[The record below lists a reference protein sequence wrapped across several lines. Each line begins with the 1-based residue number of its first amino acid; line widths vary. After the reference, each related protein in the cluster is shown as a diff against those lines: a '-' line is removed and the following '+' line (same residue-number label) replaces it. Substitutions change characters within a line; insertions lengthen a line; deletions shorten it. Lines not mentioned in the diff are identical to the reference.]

1 MKKTITQTMSALMSL
16 AMISGLFFGCGPKEE
31 PLPPTPPAPTT
42 VSVTGVSLNKTS
54 LSLVEGGSES
64 LTATVSPDNATNKAV
79 SWKSSDTGVATVD
92 GSGKVTAVKAG
103 SATITVTTTDGSKTA
118 TCSVTVTSKTV
129 SVTGVKLDNDKLE
142 LKAGE
147 TAQLTATVDPSNA
160 SDKSLEWTSSDAKIA
175 TVDASGKV
183 TAVGIGS
190 ATITVKTK
198 DGGKTA
204 TCAVTVDRVAVEG
217 VTVDPVKAE
226 VVEGNTVQL
235 KATVSPAD
243 AAQEVEWTSSDS
255 DIATVDKNGLVT
267 SIKPGTVYIVVRSKA
282 YTDKQASCEV
292 IVKQDDKLKGIA
304 FDASEIQLETGQSR
318 TLKVVFT
325 PDYAANKNVSWSSSD
340 PSVASVKDGNVTG
353 VKEGKATI
361 TATSEDG
368 GHKAECV
375 VTVSKASGP
384 QVFATT
390 KNWRL
395 LINGAQDPRDGTF
408 TVGNSYKF
416 AGMYQIYPEGHDLYS
431 LEDFFTGSGH
441 QLWVC
446 KNRKPFIDVT
456 KYLESASICDIAVRN
471 GNVAILTTK
480 GGNTS
485 ISVVMV
491 KEGQKYVDSFDI
503 PGEGSEF
510 YSPTFAIAPNGDINI
525 AAREKDAF
533 WTDHLVWFK
542 YNPVSGQFS
551 FQRLD
556 TAESGQIG
564 ATKSGDIYILSYK
577 GIDGYTGCLFKNGK
591 FDQNIDSSED
601 SFYSQLFCA
610 GNDVYTA
617 VMDFP
622 GKKVLIRKNGKSYQT
637 VKLDMVSIFPGDN
650 AFWVTSNGDTYVC
663 VEGHTA
669 TNDSRIYKNG
679 KLLYKSDG
687 FKNICVIEE

>member
-1 MKKTITQTMSALMSL
+1 MSL
-16 AMISGLFFGCGPKEE
+16 TMISVVFFGCGPKEE

-103 SATITVTTTDGSKTA
+103 STTITVTTTDGGKTA

-129 SVTGVKLDNDKLE
+129 SVTGVKLDNGKLE

-147 TAQLTATVDPSNA
+147 TAQLTATVEPSDA
-160 SDKSLEWTSSDAKIA
+160 SDKSLEWTSSDAKVA

-183 TAVGIGS
+183 TAVGVGS

-204 TCAVTVDRVAVEG
+204 TCAVTVAPVAVEG
-217 VTVDPVKAE
+217 VTVDPAKSE

-267 SIKPGTVYIVVRSKA
+267 TIKPGTVYIVVRSKA

-292 IVKQDDKLKGIA
+292 IVKQDDKLKSIA

-471 GNVAILTTK
+471 GNVAILATK

-503 PGEGSEF
+503 PGEGSQF

-679 KLLYKSDG
+679 KLLYKSNG
-687 FKNICVIEE
+687 FKNICVVEE

>member
-1 MKKTITQTMSALMSL
+1 MSL
-16 AMISGLFFGCGPKEE
+16 TMISVVFFGCGPKEE

-79 SWKSSDTGVATVD
+79 SWKSADTGVATVD

-103 SATITVTTTDGSKTA
+103 STTITVTTTDGGKTA

-129 SVTGVKLDNDKLE
+129 SVTGVKLDNGKLE

-147 TAQLTATVDPSNA
+147 TAQLTATVEPSDA
-160 SDKSLEWTSSDAKIA
+160 SDKSLEWTSSDAKVA

-183 TAVGIGS
+183 TAVGVGN

-204 TCAVTVDRVAVEG
+204 TCAVTVAPVAVEG
-217 VTVDPVKAE
+217 VTVDPAKAE

-243 AAQEVEWTSSDS
+243 ANQEVEWTSSDS
-255 DIATVDKNGLVT
+255 EIATVDKNGLVT

-292 IVKQDDKLKGIA
+292 IVKQDDKLKSIA
-304 FDASEIQLETGQSR
+304 FDASELQIETGQSR
-318 TLKVVFT
+318 TLKVIFT
-325 PDYAANKNVSWSSSD
+325 PDYSANKNVSWSSSD
-340 PSVASVKDGNVTG
+340 PSVASVKDGNVIG
-353 VKEGKATI
+353 VKEGTATI

-390 KNWRL
+390 KNWSL
-395 LINGAQDPRDGTF
+395 LINGDLDPREGTF
-408 TVGNSYKF
+408 TVGNSYEYS
-416 AGMYQIYPEGHDLYS
+416 GIYQIYPEGHDLYS
-431 LEDFFTGSGH
+431 LEDYFTGSGY

-456 KYLESASICDIAVRN
+456 KYLKSSSICDIAVRN
-471 GNVAILTTK
+471 GNVAVVATK
-480 GGNTS
+480 SGNTS

-503 PGEGSEF
+503 PGEGSQF
-510 YSPTFAIAPNGDINI
+510 YSPTLAIAPNGDINI

-533 WTDHLVWFK
+533 WNDHLVWFK

-564 ATKSGDIYILSYK
+564 ATNSGDVYILSYK
-577 GIDGYTGCLFKNGK
+577 DTDAYTGYLFKNGK
-591 FDQNIDSSED
+591 FDQNLDSSED
-601 SFYSQLFCA
+601 NFYSQLFCA

-617 VMDFP
+617 IMDFP
-622 GKKVLIRKNGKSYQT
+622 GKKVIIRKNGKSYQT
-637 VKLDMVSIFPGDN
+637 VKLDMVSIFPRDN

>member
-1 MKKTITQTMSALMSL
+1 MKKTITQTFSALISL
-16 AMISGLFFGCGPKEE
+16 TIISVVFFGCGPKEE

-103 SATITVTTTDGSKTA
+103 STTITVTTTDGGKTA

-129 SVTGVKLDNDKLE
+129 SVTGVKLDSGKLE

-147 TAQLTATVDPSNA
+147 TAQLTATVEPSDA
-160 SDKSLEWTSSDAKIA
+160 SDKSLEWTSSDAKVA

-183 TAVGIGS
+183 TAVGVGS

-204 TCAVTVDRVAVEG
+204 TCAVTVAPVAVEG
-217 VTVDPVKAE
+217 VTVDPAKAE

-267 SIKPGTVYIVVRSKA
+267 TIKPGTVYIVVRSKA

-292 IVKQDDKLKGIA
+292 IVKQDDKLKSIA
-304 FDASEIQLETGQSR
+304 FDASEVQLETGQSR

-471 GNVAILTTK
+471 GNVAILATK

>member
-1 MKKTITQTMSALMSL
+1 MKKTITMTMSALMSL
-16 AMISGLFFGCGPKEE
+16 TMISVVFFGCGPKEE

-42 VSVTGVSLNKTS
+42 VSVSGVSLNKTS

-103 SATITVTTTDGSKTA
+103 STTITVTTTDGGKTA

-129 SVTGVKLDNDKLE
+129 SVTGVKLDNGKLE

-147 TAQLTATVDPSNA
+147 TAQLTATVEPSDA

-183 TAVGIGS
+183 TAVGVGS

-204 TCAVTVDRVAVEG
+204 TCAVTVAPVAVEG
-217 VTVDPVKAE
+217 VTVDPAKAE

-267 SIKPGTVYIVVRSKA
+267 TIKPGTVYIVVRSKA

-292 IVKQDDKLKGIA
+292 IVKQDDKLKSIA

-340 PSVASVKDGNVTG
+340 PSIASVKDGNVTG

-368 GHKAECV
+368 GHKAQCV

-471 GNVAILTTK
+471 GNVAILATK

-503 PGEGSEF
+503 PGEGSQF

-687 FKNICVIEE
+687 FKNICVVEE

>member
-1 MKKTITQTMSALMSL
+1 MKKTITQTLSALMSL
-16 AMISGLFFGCGPKEE
+16 AMISVVFFGCGPKEE
-31 PLPPTPPAPTT
+31 PLPPTPPAPTI

-64 LTATVSPDNATNKAV
+64 LTATISPDNATNKAV
-79 SWKSSDTGVATVD
+79 SWKSSDSGVATVD

-103 SATITVTTTDGSKTA
+103 STTITVTTTDGGKTA

-129 SVTGVKLDNDKLE
+129 SVTGVKLDNGKLE

-147 TAQLTATVDPSNA
+147 TAQLTATVEPSDA

-183 TAVGIGS
+183 TAVGVGS

-204 TCAVTVDRVAVEG
+204 TCAVTVAPVAVEG
-217 VTVDPVKAE
+217 VTVDPAKSE

-267 SIKPGTVYIVVRSKA
+267 TIKPGTVYIVVRSKA

-292 IVKQDDKLKGIA
+292 IVKQDDKLKSIA
-304 FDASEIQLETGQSR
+304 FDASELQIETGQSR

-416 AGMYQIYPEGHDLYS
+416 AGIYQIYPEGHDLYS
-431 LEDFFTGSGH
+431 LEDYFTGSGY

-471 GNVAILTTK
+471 GNVAILATK

-503 PGEGSEF
+503 PGEGSQF

-533 WTDHLVWFK
+533 WNDHLVWFK

-564 ATKSGDIYILSYK
+564 ATNSGDIYILSYK

-591 FDQNIDSSED
+591 FDQNLDSSED
-601 SFYSQLFCA
+601 NFYSQLFCA

-617 VMDFP
+617 IMDFP

-679 KLLYKSDG
+679 ELLYKSDG

>member
-16 AMISGLFFGCGPKEE
+16 AMISGFFFGCGPKEE

-54 LSLVEGGSES
+54 LSLVEGGSET

-79 SWKSSDTGVATVD
+79 SWKSSDSGVATVD

-103 SATITVTTTDGSKTA
+103 SATITVTTTDGGKTA

-147 TAQLTATVDPSNA
+147 TAQLTATVEPSNA
-160 SDKSLEWTSSDAKIA
+160 SDKSLEWTSSDAKVA

-183 TAVGIGS
+183 TAVGVGS

-204 TCAVTVDRVAVEG
+204 TCAVTVAPVAVEG
-217 VTVDPVKAE
+217 VTVDPAKSE

-267 SIKPGTVYIVVRSKA
+267 TIKPGTVYIVVRSKA

-292 IVKQDDKLKGIA
+292 IVKQDDKLKSIA
-304 FDASEIQLETGQSR
+304 FDASEVQLETGQSR

-340 PSVASVKDGNVTG
+340 PSIASVQDGNVTG

-375 VTVSKASGP
+375 VTVSKANGP

-390 KNWRL
+390 RNWRL

-491 KEGQKYVDSFDI
+491 KEGQEYVDSFDI
-503 PGEGSEF
+503 PGEGSQF

-525 AAREKDAF
+525 AVREKDAF

-542 YNPVSGQFS
+542 YNPVSEQFS

-637 VKLDMVSIFPGDN
+637 VKLDMVSIFTGDN

-669 TNDSRIYKNG
+669 TNDSRIYKND

>member
-1 MKKTITQTMSALMSL
+1 MSL
-16 AMISGLFFGCGPKEE
+16 TMISVVFFGCGPKEE

-103 SATITVTTTDGSKTA
+103 STTITVTTTDGGKTA

-129 SVTGVKLDNDKLE
+129 SVTGVKLDNGKLE

-147 TAQLTATVDPSNA
+147 TAQLTATVEPSDA

-175 TVDASGKV
+175 TVDVSGKV
-183 TAVGIGS
+183 TAVGVGN

-204 TCAVTVDRVAVEG
+204 TCAVTVAPVAVEG
-217 VTVDPVKAE
+217 VTVDPAKSE

-267 SIKPGTVYIVVRSKA
+267 TIKPGTVYIVVRSKA

-292 IVKQDDKLKGIA
+292 IVKQDDKLKSIA
-304 FDASEIQLETGQSR
+304 FDASEVQLETGQSR

-416 AGMYQIYPEGHDLYS
+416 AGIYQIYPEGHDLYS
-431 LEDFFTGSGH
+431 LEDYFTGSGY

-471 GNVAILTTK
+471 GNVAILATK

-503 PGEGSEF
+503 PGEGSQF

-533 WTDHLVWFK
+533 WNDHLVWFK

-564 ATKSGDIYILSYK
+564 ATNSGDIYILSYK

-591 FDQNIDSSED
+591 FDQNLDSSED
-601 SFYSQLFCA
+601 NFYSQLFCA

-617 VMDFP
+617 IMDFP

-679 KLLYKSDG
+679 KLLYKSNG
-687 FKNICVIEE
+687 FKNICVVEE

>member
-1 MKKTITQTMSALMSL
+1 MSL
-16 AMISGLFFGCGPKEE
+16 TMISVVFFGCGPKEE

-103 SATITVTTTDGSKTA
+103 STTITVTTTDGGKTA

-129 SVTGVKLDNDKLE
+129 SVTGVKLDNGKLE

-147 TAQLTATVDPSNA
+147 TAQLTATVEPSDA
-160 SDKSLEWTSSDAKIA
+160 SDKSLEWTSSDAKVA

-183 TAVGIGS
+183 TAVGVGS

-198 DGGKTA
+198 NGGKTA
-204 TCAVTVDRVAVEG
+204 TCAVTVAPVAVEG
-217 VTVDPVKAE
+217 VTVDPAKSE

-267 SIKPGTVYIVVRSKA
+267 TIKPGTVYIVVRSKA

-292 IVKQDDKLKGIA
+292 IVKQDDKLKSIA
-304 FDASEIQLETGQSR
+304 FDASEVQLETGQSR

-340 PSVASVKDGNVTG
+340 PSVVSVQDGNVTG

-368 GHKAECV
+368 GHKAQCV

-471 GNVAILTTK
+471 GNVAILATK

-503 PGEGSEF
+503 PGEGSQF

>member
-1 MKKTITQTMSALMSL
+1 MKKTITQTLSALMSL
-16 AMISGLFFGCGPKEE
+16 TMISVVFFGCGPKEE

-103 SATITVTTTDGSKTA
+103 STTITVTTTDGGKTA

-129 SVTGVKLDNDKLE
+129 SVTGVKLDNGKLE

-147 TAQLTATVDPSNA
+147 TAQLTATVEPSDA

-183 TAVGIGS
+183 TAVGVGS

-204 TCAVTVDRVAVEG
+204 TCAVTVAPVAVEG
-217 VTVDPVKAE
+217 VTVDPAKSE

-267 SIKPGTVYIVVRSKA
+267 TIKPGTVYIVVRSKA

-292 IVKQDDKLKGIA
+292 IVKQDDKLKSIA

-340 PSVASVKDGNVTG
+340 PSIASVQDGNVTG

-390 KNWRL
+390 KNWSL
-395 LINGAQDPRDGTF
+395 LINGDLDPREGTF
-408 TVGNSYKF
+408 TVGNSYEYS
-416 AGMYQIYPEGHDLYS
+416 GIYNVYAEGHDLYS
-431 LEDFFTGSGH
+431 LEDFFSGSDY
-441 QLWVC
+441 QFWVC

-456 KYLESASICDIAVRN
+456 KYLKSSSICDIAVRN
-471 GNVAILTTK
+471 GNVAVVATK
-480 GGNTS
+480 SGNTS

-510 YSPTFAIAPNGDINI
+510 YSPTLAIAPNGDINI

-533 WTDHLVWFK
+533 WNDHLVWFK

-564 ATKSGDIYILSYK
+564 ATNSGDVYILSYK
-577 GIDGYTGCLFKNGK
+577 DTDAYTGYLFKNGK
-591 FDQNIDSSED
+591 FDQNIDSSE
-601 SFYSQLFCA
+601 SNFYCQLFCA

-617 VMDFP
+617 VIDFP
-622 GKKVLIRKNGKSYQT
+622 GKKVIIRKNGKSYQT

-669 TNDSRIYKNG
+669 MNDSRIYKNG
-679 KLLYKSDG
+679 KLLYKSNG
-687 FKNICVIEE
+687 FKNICVVEE

>member
-1 MKKTITQTMSALMSL
+1 MSL
-16 AMISGLFFGCGPKEE
+16 TMISVVFFGCGPKEE

-103 SATITVTTTDGSKTA
+103 STTITVTTTDGGKTA

-129 SVTGVKLDNDKLE
+129 SVTGVKLDNGKLE

-147 TAQLTATVDPSNA
+147 TAQLTATVEPSDA
-160 SDKSLEWTSSDAKIA
+160 SDKSLEWTSSDAKVA

-183 TAVGIGS
+183 TAVGVGS

-204 TCAVTVDRVAVEG
+204 TCAVTVAPVAVEG
-217 VTVDPVKAE
+217 VTVDPAKAE

-243 AAQEVEWTSSDS
+243 ANQEVEWTSSDS
-255 DIATVDKNGLVT
+255 EIATVDKNGLVT

-292 IVKQDDKLKGIA
+292 IVKQDDKLKSIA
-304 FDASEIQLETGQSR
+304 FDASELQIETGQSR
-318 TLKVVFT
+318 TLKVIFT
-325 PDYAANKNVSWSSSD
+325 PDYSANKNVSWSSSD
-340 PSVASVKDGNVTG
+340 PSVASVKDGNVIG
-353 VKEGKATI
+353 VKEGTATI

-390 KNWRL
+390 KNWSL
-395 LINGAQDPRDGTF
+395 LINGDLDPREGTF
-408 TVGNSYKF
+408 
-416 AGMYQIYPEGHDLYS
+416 
-431 LEDFFTGSGH
+431 
-441 QLWVC
+441 
-446 KNRKPFIDVT
+446 DVT
-456 KYLESASICDIAVRN
+456 KYLKSSSICDIAVRN
-471 GNVAILTTK
+471 GNVAVVATK
-480 GGNTS
+480 SGNTS

-503 PGEGSEF
+503 PGEGSQF
-510 YSPTFAIAPNGDINI
+510 YSPTLAIAPNGDINI

-533 WTDHLVWFK
+533 WNDHLVWFK

-564 ATKSGDIYILSYK
+564 ATNSGDVYILSYK
-577 GIDGYTGCLFKNGK
+577 DTDAYTGYLFKNGK
-591 FDQNIDSSED
+591 FDQNIDSSE
-601 SFYSQLFCA
+601 SNFYCQLFCA

-617 VMDFP
+617 VIDFP
-622 GKKVLIRKNGKSYQT
+622 GKKVIIRKNGKSYQT

-679 KLLYKSDG
+679 KLLYKSNG
-687 FKNICVIEE
+687 FKNICVVEE

>member
-1 MKKTITQTMSALMSL
+1 MKKTITQTFSALISL
-16 AMISGLFFGCGPKEE
+16 TIISVVFFGCGPKEE

-42 VSVTGVSLNKTS
+42 VSVSGVSLNKTS

-64 LTATVSPDNATNKAV
+64 LTATISPDNATNKAV

-103 SATITVTTTDGSKTA
+103 STTITVTTTDGGKTA

-129 SVTGVKLDNDKLE
+129 SVTGVKLDNGKLE

-147 TAQLTATVDPSNA
+147 TAQLTATVEPSDA
-160 SDKSLEWTSSDAKIA
+160 SDKSLEWTSSDAKVA

-183 TAVGIGS
+183 TAVGVGS

-204 TCAVTVDRVAVEG
+204 TCSVTVAPVAVEG

-384 QVFATT
+384 RVFATT

-503 PGEGSEF
+503 PGEGSQF

-542 YNPVSGQFS
+542 YNPVSEQFS

>member
-1 MKKTITQTMSALMSL
+1 MSL
-16 AMISGLFFGCGPKEE
+16 TMISVVFFGCGPKEE

-54 LSLVEGGSES
+54 LSLVEGGSET

-103 SATITVTTTDGSKTA
+103 STTITVTTTDGGKTA

-129 SVTGVKLDNDKLE
+129 SVTGVKLDNGKLE

-147 TAQLTATVDPSNA
+147 TAQLTATVEPSDA

-183 TAVGIGS
+183 TAVGVGS

-204 TCAVTVDRVAVEG
+204 TCAVTVAPVAVEG
-217 VTVDPVKAE
+217 VTVDPAKAE

-267 SIKPGTVYIVVRSKA
+267 TIKPGTVYIVVRSKA

-304 FDASEIQLETGQSR
+304 FDASEVQLETGQSR

-340 PSVASVKDGNVTG
+340 PSIASVKDGNVTG

-456 KYLESASICDIAVRN
+456 KYLESASVCDIAVRN
-471 GNVAILTTK
+471 GNVAILATK

-503 PGEGSEF
+503 PGEGSQF

>member
-1 MKKTITQTMSALMSL
+1 MKKTITMTMSALMSL
-16 AMISGLFFGCGPKEE
+16 AMLSVLFFGCGPKEE

-103 SATITVTTTDGSKTA
+103 STTITVTTTDGGKTA

-129 SVTGVKLDNDKLE
+129 SVTGVKLDNGKLE

-147 TAQLTATVDPSNA
+147 TAQLTATVEPSDA

-183 TAVGIGS
+183 TAVGVGS

-204 TCAVTVDRVAVEG
+204 TCAVTVAPVAVEG
-217 VTVDPVKAE
+217 VTVDPAKSE

-267 SIKPGTVYIVVRSKA
+267 TIKPGTVYIVVRSKA

-304 FDASEIQLETGQSR
+304 FDASEVQLETGQSR

-471 GNVAILTTK
+471 GNVAILATK

-637 VKLDMVSIFPGDN
+637 VELDMVSIFPGDN

-679 KLLYKSDG
+679 ELLYKSDG

>member
-1 MKKTITQTMSALMSL
+1 MSL
-16 AMISGLFFGCGPKEE
+16 TMISVVFFGCGPKEE

-64 LTATVSPDNATNKAV
+64 LTATISPDNATNKAV

-103 SATITVTTTDGSKTA
+103 SATITVTTTDGGKTA

-129 SVTGVKLDNDKLE
+129 SVTGVKLDNGKLE

-147 TAQLTATVDPSNA
+147 TAQLTATVEPSDA
-160 SDKSLEWTSSDAKIA
+160 SDKSLEWTSSDAKVA

-183 TAVGIGS
+183 TAVGVGS

-204 TCAVTVDRVAVEG
+204 TCAVTVAPVAVEG
-217 VTVDPVKAE
+217 VTVEPAKSE

-243 AAQEVEWTSSDS
+243 ANQEVEWTSSDS
-255 DIATVDKNGLVT
+255 EIATVDKNGLVT
-267 SIKPGTVYIVVRSKA
+267 TIKPGTVYIVVRSKA

-292 IVKQDDKLKGIA
+292 IVKQDDKLKSIA
-304 FDASEIQLETGQSR
+304 FDASEVQLETGQSR

-340 PSVASVKDGNVTG
+340 PSIASVKDGNVTG

-416 AGMYQIYPEGHDLYS
+416 AGIYQIYPEGHDLYS
-431 LEDFFTGSGH
+431 LEDYFTGSGY

-471 GNVAILTTK
+471 GNVAILATK

-503 PGEGSEF
+503 PGEGSQF

-533 WTDHLVWFK
+533 WNDHLVWFK

-564 ATKSGDIYILSYK
+564 ATNSGDIYILSYK

-591 FDQNIDSSED
+591 FDQNLDSSED
-601 SFYSQLFCA
+601 NFYSQLFCA

-617 VMDFP
+617 IMDFP

-679 KLLYKSDG
+679 ELLYKSDG

>member
-1 MKKTITQTMSALMSL
+1 MKKTITQTLSALMSL
-16 AMISGLFFGCGPKEE
+16 AMISVVFFGCGPKEE
-31 PLPPTPPAPTT
+31 PLPPTPPAPTI

-64 LTATVSPDNATNKAV
+64 LTATISPDNATNKAV

-103 SATITVTTTDGSKTA
+103 STTITVTTTDGGKTA

-129 SVTGVKLDNDKLE
+129 SVTGVKLDNGKLE

-147 TAQLTATVDPSNA
+147 TAQLTATVEPSDA

-183 TAVGIGS
+183 TAVGVGS

-204 TCAVTVDRVAVEG
+204 TCAVTVAPVAVEG
-217 VTVDPVKAE
+217 VTVDPAKSE

-267 SIKPGTVYIVVRSKA
+267 TIKPGTVYIVVRSKA

-292 IVKQDDKLKGIA
+292 IVKQDDKLKSIA
-304 FDASEIQLETGQSR
+304 FDASEVQLETGQSR

-340 PSVASVKDGNVTG
+340 PSIASVKDGNVTG

-416 AGMYQIYPEGHDLYS
+416 AGIYQIYPEGHDLYS
-431 LEDFFTGSGH
+431 LEDYFTGSGY

-471 GNVAILTTK
+471 GNVSILATK
-480 GGNTS
+480 SGNTS

-503 PGEGSEF
+503 PGEGSQF

-533 WTDHLVWFK
+533 WNDHLVWFK

-564 ATKSGDIYILSYK
+564 ATNSGDIYILSYK

-591 FDQNIDSSED
+591 FDQNLDSSED
-601 SFYSQLFCA
+601 NFYSQLFCA

-617 VMDFP
+617 IMDFP

-679 KLLYKSDG
+679 ELLYKSDG

>member
-1 MKKTITQTMSALMSL
+1 MKKTITQTFSALISL
-16 AMISGLFFGCGPKEE
+16 TIISVVFFGCGPKEE

-103 SATITVTTTDGSKTA
+103 STTITVTTTDGGKTA

-129 SVTGVKLDNDKLE
+129 SVTGVKLDNGKLE

-147 TAQLTATVDPSNA
+147 TAQLTATVEPSDA
-160 SDKSLEWTSSDAKIA
+160 SDKSLEWTSSDAKVA

-183 TAVGIGS
+183 TAVGVGS

-204 TCAVTVDRVAVEG
+204 TCAVTVAPVAVEG
-217 VTVDPVKAE
+217 VTVDPAKAE

-255 DIATVDKNGLVT
+255 EIATVDKNGLVT
-267 SIKPGTVYIVVRSKA
+267 TIKPGTVYIVVRSKA

-471 GNVAILTTK
+471 GNVAILATK

>member
-1 MKKTITQTMSALMSL
+1 MKKTITQTFSALISL
-16 AMISGLFFGCGPKEE
+16 TIISVVFFGCGPKEE

-42 VSVTGVSLNKTS
+42 VSVSGVSLNKTS

-64 LTATVSPDNATNKAV
+64 LTATISPDNATNKAV

-103 SATITVTTTDGSKTA
+103 STTITVTTTDGGKTA

-129 SVTGVKLDNDKLE
+129 SVTGVKLDNGKLE

-147 TAQLTATVDPSNA
+147 TAQLTATVEPSDA
-160 SDKSLEWTSSDAKIA
+160 SDKSLEWTSSDAKVA

-183 TAVGIGS
+183 TAVGVGS

-204 TCAVTVDRVAVEG
+204 TCSVTVAPVAVEG

-384 QVFATT
+384 RVFATT

-431 LEDFFTGSGH
+431 LEDFFTGSG
-441 QLWVC
+441 
-446 KNRKPFIDVT
+446 
-456 KYLESASICDIAVRN
+456 
-471 GNVAILTTK
+471 
-480 GGNTS
+480 
-485 ISVVMV
+485 
-491 KEGQKYVDSFDI
+491 
-503 PGEGSEF
+503 
-510 YSPTFAIAPNGDINI
+510 
-525 AAREKDAF
+525 
-533 WTDHLVWFK
+533 
-542 YNPVSGQFS
+542 
-551 FQRLD
+551 
-556 TAESGQIG
+556 
-564 ATKSGDIYILSYK
+564 
-577 GIDGYTGCLFKNGK
+577 
-591 FDQNIDSSED
+591 
-601 SFYSQLFCA
+601 
-610 GNDVYTA
+610 
-617 VMDFP
+617 
-622 GKKVLIRKNGKSYQT
+622 
-637 VKLDMVSIFPGDN
+637 
-650 AFWVTSNGDTYVC
+650 
-663 VEGHTA
+663 
-669 TNDSRIYKNG
+669 
-679 KLLYKSDG
+679 
-687 FKNICVIEE
+687 

>member
-1 MKKTITQTMSALMSL
+1 MSL
-16 AMISGLFFGCGPKEE
+16 TMISVVFFGCGPKEE

-64 LTATVSPDNATNKAV
+64 LTATISPDNATNKAV

-129 SVTGVKLDNDKLE
+129 SVTGVKLDNGKLE

-147 TAQLTATVDPSNA
+147 TAQLTATVEPSDA

-183 TAVGIGS
+183 TAVGVGS

-204 TCAVTVDRVAVEG
+204 TCAVTVAPVAVEG
-217 VTVDPVKAE
+217 VTVDPAKAE

-243 AAQEVEWTSSDS
+243 ANQEVEWTSSDS

-267 SIKPGTVYIVVRSKA
+267 TIKPGTVYIVVRSKA

-292 IVKQDDKLKGIA
+292 IVKQDDKLKSIA
-304 FDASEIQLETGQSR
+304 FDASEVQLETGQSR

-340 PSVASVKDGNVTG
+340 PSIASVKDGNVTG

-416 AGMYQIYPEGHDLYS
+416 AGIYQIYPEGHDLYS
-431 LEDFFTGSGH
+431 LEDYFTGSGY

-471 GNVAILTTK
+471 GNVAILATK

-503 PGEGSEF
+503 PGEGSQF
-510 YSPTFAIAPNGDINI
+510 YSPTLAIAPNGDINI

-533 WTDHLVWFK
+533 WNDHLVWFK

-564 ATKSGDIYILSYK
+564 ATNSGDIYILSYK

-591 FDQNIDSSED
+591 FDQNLDSSED
-601 SFYSQLFCA
+601 NFYSQLFCA

-617 VMDFP
+617 IMDFP

-679 KLLYKSDG
+679 ELLYKSDG

>member
-1 MKKTITQTMSALMSL
+1 MSL
-16 AMISGLFFGCGPKEE
+16 TMISVLFFGCGPKEE

-103 SATITVTTTDGSKTA
+103 STTITVTTTDGGKTA

-129 SVTGVKLDNDKLE
+129 SVTGVKLDNGKLE
-142 LKAGE
+142 LKAGV
-147 TAQLTATVDPSNA
+147 TAQLTATVEPSDA
-160 SDKSLEWTSSDAKIA
+160 SDKSLEWTSSDAKVA

-183 TAVGIGS
+183 TAVGVGS

-204 TCAVTVDRVAVEG
+204 TCAVTVAPVAVEG
-217 VTVDPVKAE
+217 VTVDPAKSE

-267 SIKPGTVYIVVRSKA
+267 TIKPGTVYIVVRSKA

-292 IVKQDDKLKGIA
+292 IVKQDDKLKSIA
-304 FDASEIQLETGQSR
+304 FDASELQIETGQSR

-368 GHKAECV
+368 GHKAQCV

-431 LEDFFTGSGH
+431 LEDYFTGSGY

-471 GNVAILTTK
+471 GNVSILATK
-480 GGNTS
+480 SGNTS

-503 PGEGSEF
+503 PGEGSQF

-564 ATKSGDIYILSYK
+564 ATKSGDIYILSDK

-679 KLLYKSDG
+679 KILYKSDG

>member
-1 MKKTITQTMSALMSL
+1 MKKTITMTMSALMSL
-16 AMISGLFFGCGPKEE
+16 AMLSVLFFGCGPKEE

-103 SATITVTTTDGSKTA
+103 STTITVTTTDGGKTA

-129 SVTGVKLDNDKLE
+129 SVTGVKLDNGKLE

-147 TAQLTATVDPSNA
+147 TAQLTATVEPSDA

-183 TAVGIGS
+183 TAVGVGS

-204 TCAVTVDRVAVEG
+204 TCAVTVAPVAVEG
-217 VTVDPVKAE
+217 VTVDPAKSE

-267 SIKPGTVYIVVRSKA
+267 TIKPGTVYIVVRSKA

-304 FDASEIQLETGQSR
+304 FDASEVQLETGQSR

-471 GNVAILTTK
+471 GNVAILATK

-503 PGEGSEF
+503 PGEGSQF

-687 FKNICVIEE
+687 FKNICVVEE

>member
-1 MKKTITQTMSALMSL
+1 MSL
-16 AMISGLFFGCGPKEE
+16 TMISVVFFGCGPKEE

-64 LTATVSPDNATNKAV
+64 LTATISPDNATNKAV

-129 SVTGVKLDNDKLE
+129 SVTGVKLDNGKLE

-147 TAQLTATVDPSNA
+147 TAQLTATVEPSDA

-183 TAVGIGS
+183 TAVGVGS

-204 TCAVTVDRVAVEG
+204 TCAVTVAPVAVEG
-217 VTVDPVKAE
+217 VTVDPAKSE

-267 SIKPGTVYIVVRSKA
+267 TIKPGTVYIVVRSKA

-292 IVKQDDKLKGIA
+292 IVKQDDKLKSIA
-304 FDASEIQLETGQSR
+304 FDASEVQLETGQSR

-340 PSVASVKDGNVTG
+340 PSIASVKDGNVTG

-416 AGMYQIYPEGHDLYS
+416 AGIYQIYPEGHDLYS
-431 LEDFFTGSGH
+431 LEDYFTGSGY

-471 GNVAILTTK
+471 GNVAILATK

-503 PGEGSEF
+503 PGEGSQF
-510 YSPTFAIAPNGDINI
+510 YSPTLAIAPNGDINI

-533 WTDHLVWFK
+533 WNDHLVWFK

-564 ATKSGDIYILSYK
+564 ATNSGDIYILSYK

-591 FDQNIDSSED
+591 FDQNLDSSED
-601 SFYSQLFCA
+601 NFYSQLFCA

-617 VMDFP
+617 IMDFP

-679 KLLYKSDG
+679 ELLYKSDG

>member
-1 MKKTITQTMSALMSL
+1 MSL
-16 AMISGLFFGCGPKEE
+16 TMISVVFFGCGPKEE

-103 SATITVTTTDGSKTA
+103 STTITVTTTDGGKTA

-129 SVTGVKLDNDKLE
+129 SVTGVKLDNGKLE

-147 TAQLTATVDPSNA
+147 TAQLTATVEPSDA

-183 TAVGIGS
+183 TAVGVGS

-204 TCAVTVDRVAVEG
+204 TCAVTVAPVAVEG
-217 VTVDPVKAE
+217 VTVDPAKSE

-267 SIKPGTVYIVVRSKA
+267 TIKPGTVYIVVRSKA

-340 PSVASVKDGNVTG
+340 PSIASVKDGNVTG

-471 GNVAILTTK
+471 GNVAILATK

>member
-1 MKKTITQTMSALMSL
+1 MKKTITQTLSALISL
-16 AMISGLFFGCGPKEE
+16 TMISVVFFGCGPKEE

-64 LTATVSPDNATNKAV
+64 LTATVSPDDATNKAV

-103 SATITVTTTDGSKTA
+103 STTITVTTTDGGKTA

-129 SVTGVKLDNDKLE
+129 SVTGVKLDNGKLE

-147 TAQLTATVDPSNA
+147 TAQLTATVEPSDA

-183 TAVGIGS
+183 AAVGVGS

-204 TCAVTVDRVAVEG
+204 TCAVTVAPVAVEG
-217 VTVDPVKAE
+217 VTVDPAKSE

-243 AAQEVEWTSSDS
+243 AAQDVEWTSSDS

-267 SIKPGTVYIVVRSKA
+267 TIKPGTVYIVVRSKA

-318 TLKVVFT
+318 ALKVVFT

-340 PSVASVKDGNVTG
+340 PSIASVQDGNVTG

-368 GHKAECV
+368 GHKAQCV

-390 KNWRL
+390 TNWRL

-408 TVGNSYKF
+408 TVGNSYKYS
-416 AGMYQIYPEGHDLYS
+416 GIYQIYPEGHDLYS
-431 LEDFFTGSGH
+431 LEDYFTGSGS

-480 GGNTS
+480 SGNTS

-533 WTDHLVWFK
+533 WNNHLVWFK

-564 ATKSGDIYILSYK
+564 ATNSGDIYILSYK

-617 VMDFP
+617 IMDFP

-637 VKLDMVSIFPGDN
+637 VKLDMVSIFTGDN
-650 AFWVTSNGDTYVC
+650 AFWVTSDGDTYVS
-663 VEGHTA
+663 VVGHVDW
-669 TNDSRIYKNG
+669 NDSRIYKNG
-679 KLLYKSDG
+679 KLLYKSNG
-687 FKNICVIEE
+687 FKNICVVEE

>member
-1 MKKTITQTMSALMSL
+1 MKKTITQTLSALMSL
-16 AMISGLFFGCGPKEE
+16 TMISVVFFGCGPKEE

-64 LTATVSPDNATNKAV
+64 LTATISPDNATNKAV

-103 SATITVTTTDGSKTA
+103 STTITVTTTDGGKTA
-118 TCSVTVTSKTV
+118 TCSVTVSSKTV
-129 SVTGVKLDNDKLE
+129 SVTGVKLDNGKLE

-147 TAQLTATVDPSNA
+147 TAQLTATVEPSDA
-160 SDKSLEWTSSDAKIA
+160 SDKSLEWTSSDAKVA

-183 TAVGIGS
+183 TAVGVGS

-204 TCAVTVDRVAVEG
+204 TCAVTVAPVAVEG
-217 VTVDPVKAE
+217 VTVDPAKSE

-267 SIKPGTVYIVVRSKA
+267 TIKPGTVYIVVRSKA

-292 IVKQDDKLKGIA
+292 IVKQDDKLKSIA
-304 FDASEIQLETGQSR
+304 FDASEVQLETGQSR

-340 PSVASVKDGNVTG
+340 PSIASVKDGNVTG

-416 AGMYQIYPEGHDLYS
+416 AGIYQIYPEGHDLYS
-431 LEDFFTGSGH
+431 LEDYFTGSGY

-471 GNVAILTTK
+471 GNVAILATK

-503 PGEGSEF
+503 PGEGSQF
-510 YSPTFAIAPNGDINI
+510 YSPTLAIAPNGDINI

-533 WTDHLVWFK
+533 WNDHLVWFK

-564 ATKSGDIYILSYK
+564 ATNSGDIYILSYK

-591 FDQNIDSSED
+591 FDQNLDSSED
-601 SFYSQLFCA
+601 NFYSQLFCA

-617 VMDFP
+617 IMDFP

-679 KLLYKSDG
+679 ELLYKSDG

>member
-1 MKKTITQTMSALMSL
+1 MKKTITQTLSALMSL
-16 AMISGLFFGCGPKEE
+16 TMISVVFFGCGPKEE

-64 LTATVSPDNATNKAV
+64 LTATVSPDDATNKAV

-103 SATITVTTTDGSKTA
+103 STTITVTTTDGSKTA

-129 SVTGVKLDNDKLE
+129 SVTGVKLDNGKLE

-147 TAQLTATVDPSNA
+147 TSQLTATVDPSDA

-183 TAVGIGS
+183 TAVGVGS

-204 TCAVTVDRVAVEG
+204 TCAVTVAPVAVEG
-217 VTVDPVKAE
+217 VTVDPAKSE

-267 SIKPGTVYIVVRSKA
+267 TIKPGTVYIVVRSKA

-292 IVKQDDKLKGIA
+292 IVKQDDKLKSIA

-340 PSVASVKDGNVTG
+340 PSIASVKDGNVTG

-361 TATSEDG
+361 TVTSEDG
-368 GHKAECV
+368 GHKAQCV

-408 TVGNSYKF
+408 TVGNSYEYS
-416 AGMYQIYPEGHDLYS
+416 GIYQIYPEGHDLYS
-431 LEDFFTGSGH
+431 LEDYFTGSGY

-471 GNVAILTTK
+471 GNVSILATK
-480 GGNTS
+480 SGNTS

-533 WTDHLVWFK
+533 WNDHLVWFK

-637 VKLDMVSIFPGDN
+637 VKLDMVSIFTGDN
-650 AFWVTSNGDTYVC
+650 AFWVTSDGDTYVS
-663 VEGHTA
+663 VVGHVDW
-669 TNDSRIYKNG
+669 NDSRIYKNG
-679 KLLYKSDG
+679 KLLYKSNG
-687 FKNICVIEE
+687 FKNICVVEE